1 MINVGYCLLL
11 GRSYI
16 TVIYNLGI
24 KVSFWK
30 YVHLNFQDE
39 EVFIVIIMSDT
50 VKKEWE
56 KIQCITQVYNGS

>member
-1 MINVGYCLLL
+1 MINVGYYLLL

-16 TVIYNLGI
+16 TIIYNLGI

-30 YVHLNFQDE
+30 YAHLNFQDE
-39 EVFIVIIMSDT
+39 EVFIVTIMSVT

-56 KIQCITQVYNGS
+56 KIQCFTQVYNGS

>member
-1 MINVGYCLLL
+1 MPCWLLL
-11 GRSYI
+11 SGRSYI

-56 KIQCITQVYNGS
+56 KIQCFTQVYNGS